1 MEFIKKNLKW
11 LSTFLV
17 LTGILLTN
25 LNIFPINI
33 FFHGAGVVGW
43 TVSGFL
49 IKDRAIITNF
59 GFQIPLFMI
68 GYINW
73 FF

>member
-33 FFHGAGVVGW
+33 FFHGVGVVGW